1 MSERRP
7 RRLVSLR
14 HTLRLTTPRLLVG
27 GFAAVMALG
36 TLLLKLPA
44 STQGGIPWID
54 AFFVSVSAVSV
65 TGLSTVDFPAT
76 FTPFGGVVVMVL
88 IQIGGLGIMT
98 LTTLGALVVGSRVG
112 FRDLL
117 ALRDELGTVD
127 SPRNTLKLVGQ
138 IAAIT
143 LLAESAGA
151 VLLSAGFIRKGVG
164 LGEGIFQ
171 GVFHAVMAFCNAG
184 FATLPNGDLV
194 PYAGDPLIVGTLAAL
209 IVLGGLGF
217 PVLANLYQYRRTR
230 RLTLHSKLV
239 LITTAAL
246 LAVGI
251 LSVAAFEWTNPSTLG
266 GSPIGTRSLMAL
278 FQGVTP
284 RTAGFST
291 VDYAEMREPTLLL
304 QTGLMFVGTAPT
316 STGGGV
322 RITTLALIF
331 LVIVSLYRGGG
342 QVRAFGR
349 ALPPSLIAKAF
360 AVLALS
366 TLLVVSATLALMV
379 SERLPLLPALF
390 EITSAFGTAGLSL
403 GVTPE
408 LSTFGKVLV
417 AAVMLFGRIGPIT
430 VLVALAVRQKP
441 PRYRLPE
448 EDIAIG

>member
-1 MSERRP
+1 MLRS
-7 RRLVSLR
+7 RRLVPLGYS
-14 HTLRLTTPRLLVG
+14 LRLTTPRLLVG
-27 GFAAVMALG
+27 GFALVMALG

-44 STQGGIPWID
+44 ATQSGISWID
-54 AFFVSVSAVSV
+54 ALFVSVSAVSV
-65 TGLSTVDFPAT
+65 TGLSPVDFPAT

-88 IQIGGLGIMT
+88 IQVGGLGIMT

-112 FRDLL
+112 FKDLL
-117 ALRDELGTVD
+117 SLREELGTVD
-127 SPRNTLKLVGQ
+127 SPRNTLTLVGQ

-143 LLAESAGA
+143 FSVEFVGA
-151 VLLSAGFIRKGVG
+151 VLLSAGFLWRG
-164 LGEGIFQ
+164 LRIDEGIFQ
-171 GVFHAVMAFCNAG
+171 GVFHAIMAFCNAG
-184 FATLPNGDLV
+184 FATLPNGDLI
-194 PYAGDPLIVGTLAAL
+194 PYAGDPLVVTTLAVL

-217 PVLANLYQYRRTR
+217 PVLANLYRYRSVR

-246 LAVGI
+246 LALGV
-251 LSVAAFEWTNPSTLG
+251 LSVAAFEWTNPATLG
-266 GSPIGTRSLMAL
+266 GNSVQDRSLMAL

-291 VDYAEMREPTLLL
+291 VDYAQMRESTLLL
-304 QTGLMFVGTAPT
+304 QSGLMFVGTAPT

-322 RITTLALIF
+322 RVTTLALIF
-331 LVIVSLYRGGG
+331 LVILTLFRGGG

-349 ALPPSLIAKAF
+349 ALPQDLISRAF

-366 TLLVVSATLALMV
+366 TLLVVSGTLALMV
-379 SERLPLLPALF
+379 SDGLSLLPAMF
-390 EITSAFGTAGLSL
+390 EVTSAFGTAGLSM

-408 LSTFGKVLV
+408 LSTFGKVLI
-417 AAVMLFGRIGPIT
+417 AAVMFFGRIGPIT
-430 VLVALAVRQKP
+430 IVVALAVRQSA